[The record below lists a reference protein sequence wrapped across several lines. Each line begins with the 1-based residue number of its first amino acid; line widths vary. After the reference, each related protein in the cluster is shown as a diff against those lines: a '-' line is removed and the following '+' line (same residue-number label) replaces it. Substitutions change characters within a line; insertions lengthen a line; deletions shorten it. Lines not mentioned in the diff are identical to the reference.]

1 MNERCSVIII
11 TLNEER
17 NIKNLLSDLCLQ
29 THKNFEVIVVDSDS
43 TDGTI
48 AVASEFPGKLDLSV
62 IAMSERGASL
72 GRNTGAKNARFERLV
87 FLDADDRIKPDFLE
101 KSLVALQKSGLWIA
115 GGQIRGGE
123 NFMTRLGIGI
133 FNLGML
139 ITQYFFPTC
148 TGACIFSTKT
158 VHESIGGFDTRIK
171 LCEDCDYVN
180 RASKTFRFRMLAVK
194 FRFNARRLE
203 QDGLFKMGALYL
215 RANVRRLIFGE
226 LLNDE
231 IKYPFAH
238 YREKQ

>member
-1 MNERCSVIII
+1 M
-11 TLNEER
+11 
-17 NIKNLLSDLCLQ
+17 
-29 THKNFEVIVVDSDS
+29 
-43 TDGTI
+43 
-48 AVASEFPGKLDLSV
+48 SV
-62 IAMSERGASL
+62 IAMSERGTSL
-72 GRNTGAKNARFERLV
+72 GRNTGAKNAKYERLV

-101 KSLVALQKSGLWIA
+101 KSLAALQKSGLWVA
-115 GGQIRGGE
+115 GGQIWGGE
-123 NFMTRLGIGI
+123 NLMTRLGIGI

-148 TGACIFSTKT
+148 TDACIFSTKT
-158 VHESIGGFDTRIK
+158 AHEHIGGFDTRIK

-215 RANVRRLIFGE
+215 RANVRRLIFDE

>member
-1 MNERCSVIII
+1 MIII

-48 AVASEFPGKLDLSV
+48 AAANEFSGKLNLSV

-72 GRNTGAKNARFERLV
+72 GRNTGAKNAKYERLV

-101 KSLVALQKSGLWIA
+101 KSLVALEKSGLWVA
-115 GGQIRGGE
+115 GGQIWGGE

-139 ITQYFFPTC
+139 ITQYFFPDLH
-148 TGACIFSTKT
+148 G
-158 VHESIGGFDTRIK
+158 
-171 LCEDCDYVN
+171 
-180 RASKTFRFRMLAVK
+180 
-194 FRFNARRLE
+194 RLH
-203 QDGLFKMGALYL
+203 L
-215 RANVRRLIFGE
+215 
-226 LLNDE
+226 
-231 IKYPFAH
+231 
-238 YREKQ
+238 